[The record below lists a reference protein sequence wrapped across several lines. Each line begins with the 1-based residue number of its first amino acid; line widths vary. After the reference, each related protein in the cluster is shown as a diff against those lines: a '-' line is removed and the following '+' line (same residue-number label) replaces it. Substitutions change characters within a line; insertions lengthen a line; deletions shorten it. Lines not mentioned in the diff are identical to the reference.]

1 MSTSDPTEPTSTDES
16 DVPQSGDTGGVRQTV
31 HYSGRVQ
38 GVGFRATAAR
48 IAARFEIAGYV
59 QNLPDGRVRLV
70 AEGTRDEVDLYLGSL
85 ATAMTAYIRSQ
96 QRQETLA
103 TGEFRRFFIKRGAI

>member
-1 MSTSDPTEPTSTDES
+1 MTTPDIGDPHSSSPSDRPTVS
-16 DVPQSGDTGGVRQTV
+16 DGPVRQTV

-48 IAARFEIAGYV
+48 IASRFPVLGFV

-70 AEGTRDEVDLYLGSL
+70 AEGARSEVDLFLGSL
-85 ATAMTAYIRSQ
+85 ATAMTNYIKSQ
-96 QRQETLA
+96 QRDETMA
-103 TGEFRRFFIKRGAI
+103 TGEFRRFYIKRQSL